1 MEQSNHGWD
10 MSDQMT
16 PTLFGRIGNWF
27 RRGQRP
33 GEESSQDLSS
43 TASDVQADSQ
53 LPAISNGSETRSTFL
68 RPWVKRDA
76 TIDQLQNGVAA
87 LSDLMTT
94 IRDNLEKQA
103 HRQDD
108 LLDYL
113 SHLPQA
119 LQSLPESNRVQGEAL
134 KAIQEQIRQQ
144 TGQQGKLA
152 EVLERIHRADGE
164 HRSTL
169 GALQERVETIG
180 RQEES
185 IGRSLSGVGTALE
198 TVSRNSEASALVLT
212 QMRDNF
218 STRDGE
224 LERILRKQNT
234 RFTTM
239 LTVAIVLSIAAL
251 TAVVI
256 FGYLGYE
263 ALSQHA
269 R

>member
-1 MEQSNHGWD
+1 
-10 MSDQMT
+10 MSDQTT
-16 PTLFGRIGNWF
+16 PTLINRIGNWL
-27 RRGQRP
+27 RRGGRQ
-33 GEESSQDLSS
+33 GDELSNDLSAR
-43 TASDVQADSQ
+43 ASDGAGDGN
-53 LPAISNGSETRSTFL
+53 LPAVTNGETRSTFL

-87 LSDLMTT
+87 LSELMGT

-119 LQSLPESNRVQGEAL
+119 LQSLPESSRVQGEAL

-144 TGQQGKLA
+144 NGQQGKLA

-169 GALQERVETIG
+169 SALQERVETIG
-180 RQEES
+180 KQEES

-198 TVSRNSEASALVLT
+198 TVSRNSEASAQVLT
-212 QMRDNF
+212 QLRDNI
-218 STRDGE
+218 SSRDTD
-224 LERILRKQNT
+224 LEAVIRKQNT

-239 LTVAIVLSIAAL
+239 LTVAIVLSMAAL

-256 FGYLGYE
+256 FGYLGYV